1 MPERQ
6 KKKTDIWEF
15 AKIKSLVF
23 QRHGGRNR
31 ITTGK
36 AWQASGSWNTQ
47 RTLMVIII
55 KKKNQPNEGM
65 SRTLEWHLPTRKHWR
80 LTQPWEGW
88 PALLQN
94 RSEMPLCGY
103 SIMCAT
109 KWKMASI
116 GENVEERWWRSH
128 LAGENVKWCSNLRK
142 QRDTFSE
149 NVKITIW
156 SNPGIPL
163 WDRCF
168 KELKTLAMQKL
179 SLTAQSRITHSN

>member
-1 MPERQ
+1 MPKRQ

-36 AWQASGSWNTQ
+36 AWEASGSWNTQ
-47 RTLMVIII
+47 RTLMVII
-55 KKKNQPNEGM
+55 KKTTQWRNE
-65 SRTLEWHLPTRKHWR
+65 
-80 LTQPWEGW
+80 QDPWMISSHKEALAADTALGSW
-88 PALLQN
+88 PAWLQN
-94 RSEMPLCGY
+94 RSKMPLCGY

-109 KWKMASI
+109 KQKTAST
-116 GENVEERWWRSH
+116 GENVEEHWWRSH
-128 LAGENVKWCSNLRK
+128 LAGENVKWCSNLWK
-142 QRDTFSE
+142 QRGTFSE

-163 WDRCF
+163 WDPCL